1 MSQQVDYK
9 IFGGTAADNYERYFV
24 PIIPAPLAADLIE
37 TAAPV
42 PGEYILDVAC
52 GTGVLTH
59 LAAQRVS
66 TAGRVVG
73 VDLNPG
79 MLDVA
84 RSIPAPPGASIEW
97 REANAEALP
106 LPDGSF
112 DVVLCQLGLMF
123 VADRPAAVREMR
135 RVLSSGGRVAINVPG
150 TITRVFEI
158 MSEALAHHITPALA
172 GFVRTIFSL
181 HDPSEL
187 AELLQGAGFHDVT
200 VDTTRKTLRLPPP
213 ADFLRQ
219 YIHATPMAAAVA
231 EAGDD
236 RQKELES
243 DVLAQWQDFV
253 HHGSLVIDLPI
264 LTATARK

>member
-9 IFGGTAADNYERYFV
+9 IFGGTAAENYERYFV
-24 PIIPAPLAADLIE
+24 PVIPAPLAADLIE
-37 TAAPV
+37 TAAPL
-42 PGEYILDVAC
+42 PGEYVLDLAC
-52 GTGVLTH
+52 GTGVLTR
-59 LAAQRVS
+59 LAAQLVG

-106 LPDGSF
+106 LPDESF
-112 DVVLCQLGLMF
+112 DLVLCQLGLMF
-123 VADRPAAVREMR
+123 VADRPAAMQEMR

-158 MSEALAHHITPALA
+158 MAEALGHHITPDLA
-172 GFVRTIFSL
+172 GFVRSVCSL
-181 HDPSEL
+181 HDPSQL
-187 AELLQGAGFHDVT
+187 DGLLRGAGFHDVT
-200 VDTTRKTLRLPPP
+200 VETTTKTLRLPPP
-213 ADFLRQ
+213 ADFLWQ
-219 YIHATPMAAAVA
+219 YIHATPMAGLVA
-231 EAGDD
+231 EADDD
-236 RQKELES
+236 RREKLES
-243 DVLAQWQDFV
+243 DVVAQWQDFV
-253 HHGSLVIDLPI
+253 DHGSLVIDLPI